1 MGLVK
6 VALPVWERLK
16 VRRSTVNLVGVR
28 LGQGNEGILTTTALS
43 IVEAEFAGNR
53 DEHTVFWLGV
63 YAYW

>member
-1 MGLVK
+1 M
-6 VALPVWERLK
+6 PVWERLK

>member
-6 VALPVWERLK
+6 VALPVWERLE
-16 VRRSTVNLVGVR
+16 VRRSTVHLVGVR

-63 YAYW
+63 HAYW